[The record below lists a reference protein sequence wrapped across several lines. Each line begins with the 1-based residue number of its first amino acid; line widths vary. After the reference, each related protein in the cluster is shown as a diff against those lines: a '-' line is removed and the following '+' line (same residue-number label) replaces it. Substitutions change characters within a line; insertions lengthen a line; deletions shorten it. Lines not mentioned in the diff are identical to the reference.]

1 MILLD
6 THVWVWWLGRPEQL
20 SRAARQA
27 LQRNLATG
35 SVGISS
41 FSVWELALL
50 VERKRLRLA
59 VDLGAWV
66 AETER
71 IRGVTFHP
79 VDNGIALH
87 SVNLPG
93 SFHPDP
99 ADRILVATAR
109 RLGAT
114 LVTGDAKIRKYPHVK
129 TLW

>member
-6 THVWVWWLGRPEQL
+6 THVWVWWLGQPEQL
-20 SRAARQA
+20 SKAAGRAIQG
-27 LQRNLATG
+27 NLAAG

-50 VERKRLRLA
+50 VQRKRLQLSI
-59 VDLGAWV
+59 DLVEWLT
-66 AETER
+66 ETER

-79 VDNGIALH
+79 VDNAIALQ

-93 SFHPDP
+93 SFHRDP
-99 ADRILVATAR
+99 VDRILIATAR

-114 LVTGDAKIRKYPHVK
+114 LVTGDAKIREYPHVK

>member
-6 THVWVWWLGRPEQL
+6 THVWVWWLAQPEQL
-20 SRAARQA
+20 SKAARQA
-27 LQRNLATG
+27 IRRSLGAG
-35 SVGISS
+35 GVGISS
-41 FSVWELALL
+41 ISVWELALL
-50 VERKRLRLA
+50 VQRKRLQLSIDLA
-59 VDLGAWV
+59 EWV

-79 VDNGIALH
+79 LNNSIALQ
-87 SVNLPG
+87 SVHLPG

-109 RLGAT
+109 QLGAT
-114 LVTGDAKIRKYPHVK
+114 MITGDVKIQEYRHVK

>member
-6 THVWVWWLGRPEQL
+6 THVWVWWLAQPEQL
-20 SRAARQA
+20 SKTAARA
-27 LQRNLATG
+27 IHGNLAAG

-50 VERKRLRLA
+50 VQRKRLQLSI
-59 VDLGAWV
+59 DLVEWLT
-66 AETER
+66 ETER

-79 VDNGIALH
+79 VDNAIALQ

-93 SFHPDP
+93 SFHRDP
-99 ADRILVATAR
+99 VDRILVATAR

-114 LVTGDAKIRKYPHVK
+114 LITGDAKIREYPHVK

>member
-6 THVWVWWLGRPEQL
+6 THVWVWWLAQPEQL
-20 SRAARQA
+20 SKAARQA
-27 LQRNLATG
+27 ILRDLAEG
-35 SVGISS
+35 GVGISS

-50 VERKRLRLA
+50 VQRKRLQLSIDLA
-59 VDLGAWV
+59 EWL

-79 VDNGIALH
+79 VDNAIALQ

-114 LVTGDAKIRKYPHVK
+114 LITGDTKIREYPHVK

>member
-6 THVWVWWLGRPEQL
+6 THVWVWWLARPEEL
-20 SRAARQA
+20 TKSARQA
-27 LQRNLATG
+27 VERELATG

-50 VERKRLRLA
+50 VQRKRLDLS
-59 VDLGAWV
+59 VDLVEWV
-66 AETER
+66 AESER
-71 IRGVTFHP
+71 IKGVTFHP
-79 VDNGIALH
+79 VSNSIALQ

-93 SFHPDP
+93 AFHPDP

-109 RLGAT
+109 QLGAT
-114 LVTGDAKIRKYPHVK
+114 FVTGDAKIHRYPHVK